1 MDEHDPLNLDA
12 TAHLDPEV
20 EAEKAS
26 LLRQIAVMRTTIA
39 SPRYARFFADPRLA
53 DLKMLE
59 DNLRW
64 AEEHVRRDGEMD
76 DEGGFSLDVARTKTT
91 WAQDS
96 VDIVTERVDDWASD
110 PL

>member
-20 EAEKAS
+20 EAEKAA
-26 LLRQIAVMRTTIA
+26 LLRKIAVMRATIE

-53 DLKMLE
+53 DKKLLE

-76 DEGGFSLDVARTKTT
+76 DEGDFSLDVARTKVA
-91 WAQDS
+91 WAEDS
-96 VDIVTERVDDWASD
+96 VSIVTERVDDWASD